1 MLQNAFFL
9 LDGHF
14 CLLNAEGKI
23 TRIPKKTF
31 MDLKPDAIVLLT
43 EKPNIIAIRRKQR
56 DNVNLNEIEIQDF
69 QNEEVNYA
77 TEVAETLNIP
87 LKVSTGEDDLNNTLD
102 FIREIIIR
110 PN

>member
-1 MLQNAFFL
+1 
-9 LDGHF
+9 
-14 CLLNAEGKI
+14 
-23 TRIPKKTF
+23 